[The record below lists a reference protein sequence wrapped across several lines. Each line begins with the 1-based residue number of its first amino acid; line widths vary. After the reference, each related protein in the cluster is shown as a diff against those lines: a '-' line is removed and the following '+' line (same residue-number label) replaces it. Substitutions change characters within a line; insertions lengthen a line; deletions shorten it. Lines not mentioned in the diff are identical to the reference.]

1 VWCIRGPVPVSSL
14 PPPSLGVAGL
24 AGATQMVGGL
34 PPRPLLPGLGL
45 PGRGECWTCLAWL
58 RATSAHKGLLGEVD
72 GQVTGKRKGKH
83 GKASDNAASY
93 KQAQHPYALPTT
105 FPRKAHSY
113 NTFGNQTRPAHLA
126 PSKHTRAE

>member
-1 VWCIRGPVPVSSL
+1 MWCKRGPEPVSSL

-34 PPRPLLPGLGL
+34 PPRPFLPGLGL

-58 RATSAHKGLLGEVD
+58 RATSAHKGLLGASERASTAV
-72 GQVTGKRKGKH
+72 H
-83 GKASDNAASY
+83 ASDNAASY
-93 KQAQHPYALPTT
+93 KLAQHPYALPTT

-113 NTFGNQTRPAHLA
+113 DTFGNQTRPAHLA